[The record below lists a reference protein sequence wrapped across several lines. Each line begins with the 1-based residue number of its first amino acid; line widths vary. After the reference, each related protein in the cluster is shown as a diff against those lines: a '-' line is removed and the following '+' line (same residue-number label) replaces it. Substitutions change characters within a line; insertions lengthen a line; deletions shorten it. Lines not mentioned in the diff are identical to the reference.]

1 MGSSS
6 SKHHLKENCL
16 DPSEVKKKP
25 VIFVLGGP
33 GSGKGTQC
41 DKLAKDFGL
50 QHLSLGDLLRDE
62 VKQGSK
68 IGRESSKL
76 MAEGKLV
83 PTSVSLEL
91 LKKAMCTSSS
101 RDCQGYLIDGF
112 PRAVDQATAFHKEVK
127 KPDMVIYLHAPYDVL
142 EKRLL
147 KRGETSGRSDDN
159 TKIIQKRFLTF
170 RKETLPVVALYTSVL
185 KRISSKP
192 PSDEVYNK
200 VHRTVEKLV
209 WSCTQPSLGCS

>member
-1 MGSSS
+1 MNQNSIHSMYYYEEEQLQQPPWWWWIKS
-6 SKHHLKENCL
+6 A
-16 DPSEVKKKP
+16 
-25 VIFVLGGP
+25 GGP

-41 DKLAKDFGL
+41 DKLVKDFGL

-112 PRAVDQATAFHKEVK
+112 PRAVDQATAFHKEVGF
-127 KPDMVIYLHAPYDVL
+127 P
-142 EKRLL
+142 LL
-147 KRGETSGRSDDN
+147 NPT
-159 TKIIQKRFLTF
+159 T
-170 RKETLPVVALYTSVL
+170 
-185 KRISSKP
+185 
-192 PSDEVYNK
+192 
-200 VHRTVEKLV
+200 
-209 WSCTQPSLGCS
+209 